1 MISKQGNRHLRWLLV
16 ASATAFIRYARSRPA
31 RPNLGKRWPS
41 RLVAT
46 AAEKCLGR
54 NRIIVVP
61 QHDFGC
67 PSGSRDERRKIC
79 SAAPLMPI
87 RSLALHSN
95 LFQLSFPLL
104 RGHIASAQRRWS
116 ASRPPIVVVIAVTG
130 FAAKDGAP
138 VLMPAPPRVISYP
151 SFSSSLDGR
160 KVQKVRKGV

>member
-1 MISKQGNRHLRWLLV
+1 MH
-16 ASATAFIRYARSRPA
+16 RSHPGKWSQQSLGHPWA
-31 RPNLGKRWPS
+31 GVPGPNLKPNTGGPS

-138 VLMPAPPRVISYP
+138 VLMPAPPRVSSYP